1 MKKQLL
7 FLFALL
13 ISINSFAQIVCSP
26 SFTWSQTSSTQN
38 PFSISVVNTSTVT
51 GASVLVYKTYSMNW
65 GNGTSSINA
74 SGATSHGY
82 TSAGTYALVLTMN
95 VYDSLTNT
103 LLCTSTYNATITVVA
118 APCITNITATNNGN
132 GSYSFASSNQAAS
145 MTYAW
150 SFGDG
155 TSAGNVATTNHTYAN
170 PGVYTV
176 TLTTTLN
183 GMTCTTT
190 YTVNYQSTSF
200 NCAALVASFTKT
212 QNNLS
217 VTFNNTSSVLNNAN
231 PIISRVSDWTFG
243 DGGVANNTYSSVS
256 HTYASAGTY
265 TVRLIN
271 RYVDSSNTNTVYCRD
286 TAYQTVTVTGGPTGN
301 YISGGIIWDSSL
313 NLGSSSFKVWL
324 ITFDTATNII
334 SAVDSAT
341 ATGTWGQVL
350 FQFNNKAAG
359 IYRLKAAVL
368 PGASGYTLL
377 APTYHYNTT
386 YWANATL
393 VNHTG
398 GVSSGIGI
406 NMKAG
411 SSANGPGFVAGN
423 VTLGAGKGTA
433 TGVPN
438 LLIIL
443 RNASNQLVKSTFTNA
458 NGDYSFS
465 NVPLGT
471 YTIYP
476 ENMPQITT
484 PSAAFTISA
493 TNTTFNGVDF
503 TKNSKK
509 IVPNSL
515 GIAKADLVHA
525 FSVYPNPTKDF
536 ITIHALGNGIYVNT
550 IQLVD
555 MKGSVLLTEVNSSAS
570 DFNLSLS
577 AIPTGVYYLK
587 ITAGTTQQIEKLII
601 QK

>member
-7 FLFALL
+7 LL
-13 ISINSFAQIVCSP
+13 VASLLSIVSYAQIACNP
-26 SFTWSQTSSTQN
+26 SFTWSQTPTSAN
-38 PFSISVVNTSTVT
+38 PYQVTVVNTSTLT
-51 GASVLVYKTYSMNW
+51 GAPVYAFTTYTMNW
-65 GNGTSSINA
+65 GNGTSGINPTG
-74 SGATSHGY
+74 STTHNY
-82 TSAGTYALVLTMN
+82 TAAGTYTAVLTMN
-95 VYDSLTNT
+95 VYDSLNNT
-103 LLCTSTYNATITVVA
+103 LLCSSTYNATITLVTA
-118 APCITNITATNNGN
+118 ACNTSITTTNNGN
-132 GSYSFASSNQAAS
+132 GSYSFASSNQAAG

-190 YTVNYQSTSF
+190 YTVNYQNTSF

-217 VTFNNTSSVLNNAN
+217 VTFNNTSSVVNNTN
-231 PIISRVSDWTFG
+231 PVISRVSDWTFG

-271 RYVDSSNTNTVYCRD
+271 KYVDSANANTVYCRD
-286 TAYQTVTVTGGPTGN
+286 TAYQTLTVTGTTAN
-301 YISGGIIWDSSL
+301 YIAGNIYWDSTL
-313 NLGSSSFKVWL
+313 NIAASSFKVWL
-324 ITFDTATNII
+324 ITFDTTTNII
-334 SAVDSAT
+334 NAVDSIT
-341 ATGTWGQVL
+341 ASGAYGQVAY
-350 FQFNNKAAG
+350 QFNNKAAG
-359 IYRLKAAVL
+359 TYRVKAAVT
-368 PGASGYTLL
+368 PGAAGYSQM
-377 APTYHYNTT
+377 APTYHNATT

-393 VNHTG
+393 VNHTAG
-398 GVSSGIGI
+398 ASANRNIY
-406 NMKAG
+406 MQAG

-443 RNASNQLVKSTFTNA
+443 RNVSNQLIKSTFTNA

-476 ENMPQITT
+476 ENMPQVTT

-493 TNTTFNGVDF
+493 TNTTFNGIDF

-509 IVPNSL
+509 IIPNNLSVAQTQL
-515 GIAKADLVHA
+515 THN
-525 FSVYPNPTKDF
+525 FSVYPNPTNDLV
-536 ITIHALGNGIYVNT
+536 TIHALGNASAT
-550 IQLVD
+550 TLQLVD
-555 MKGSVLLTEVNSSAS
+555 MTGRVLLTESNDGAA
-570 DFNLSLS
+570 DMTLSLTT
-577 AIPTGVYYLK
+577 IPAGMYYLK
-587 ITAGTTQQIEKLII
+587 ISSGATQQVEKLIL

>member
-7 FLFALL
+7 LL
-13 ISINSFAQIVCSP
+13 VASLLSIVSYAQIACNP
-26 SFTWSQTSSTQN
+26 SFTWSQTPTSAN
-38 PFSISVVNTSTVT
+38 PYQVTVVNTSTLT
-51 GASVLVYKTYSMNW
+51 GAPVYAFTTYTMNW
-65 GNGTSSINA
+65 GNGTSGINPTG
-74 SGATSHGY
+74 STTHNY
-82 TSAGTYALVLTMN
+82 TAAGTYTAVLTMN
-95 VYDSLTNT
+95 VYDSLNNT
-103 LLCTSTYNATITVVA
+103 LLCSSTYNATITLVTA
-118 APCITNITATNNGN
+118 ACNTSITTTNNGN
-132 GSYSFASSNQAAS
+132 GSYSFASSNQAAG

-176 TLTTTLN
+176 TLTTTFN

-190 YTVNYQSTSF
+190 YTVNYQNTSF

-217 VTFNNTSSVLNNAN
+217 VTFNNTSSVVNNTN
-231 PIISRVSDWTFG
+231 PVISRVSDWTFG

-271 RYVDSSNTNTVYCRD
+271 KYVDSANANTVYCRD
-286 TAYQTVTVTGGPTGN
+286 TAYQTLTVTGTTAN
-301 YISGGIIWDSSL
+301 YIAGNIYWDSTL
-313 NLGSSSFKVWL
+313 NIAASSFKVWL
-324 ITFDTATNII
+324 ITFDTTTNII
-334 SAVDSAT
+334 NAVDSIT
-341 ATGTWGQVL
+341 ASGAYGQVAY
-350 FQFNNKAAG
+350 QFNNKAAG
-359 IYRLKAAVL
+359 TYRVKAAVT
-368 PGASGYTLL
+368 PGAAGYTQM
-377 APTYHYNTT
+377 APTYHNTTT

-393 VNHTG
+393 VNHTAG
-398 GVSSGIGI
+398 ASANRNIY
-406 NMKAG
+406 MQAG

-443 RNASNQLVKSTFTNA
+443 RNASNQLIKSTFTNA

-493 TNTTFNGVDF
+493 TNTTFNGIDF

-509 IVPNSL
+509 IIPNNLSVAQTQL
-515 GIAKADLVHA
+515 THN
-525 FSVYPNPTKDF
+525 FSVYPNPTNDLV
-536 ITIHALGNGIYVNT
+536 TIHALGNASAT
-550 IQLVD
+550 TLQLVD
-555 MKGSVLLTEVNSSAS
+555 MTGRVLLTENNYGAA
-570 DFNLSLS
+570 DMTLSLTT
-577 AIPTGVYYLK
+577 IPAGMYYLK
-587 ITAGTTQQIEKLII
+587 ISSGATQQVEKLIL

>member
-7 FLFALL
+7 FLFAFLVAL
-13 ISINSFAQIVCSP
+13 NSFAQIVCSP
-26 SFTWSQTSSTQN
+26 SFTWSQTSSQN
-38 PFSISVVNTSTVT
+38 PFQISVINTSAVT
-51 GASVLVYKTYSMNW
+51 GAPVYAYKTFSMNW

-74 SGATSHGY
+74 TGATTHSY

-95 VYDSLTNT
+95 VYDSLNNT
-103 LLCTSTYNATITVVA
+103 LLCTSTYNATVTVVA
-118 APCITNITATNNGN
+118 SACNTTITTTNNGN
-132 GSYSFASSNQAAS
+132 GSYTFASSNQAAG

-155 TSAGNVATTNHTYAN
+155 TSAGNVATTNHTYTT
-170 PGVYTV
+170 PGNYTV

-183 GMTCTTT
+183 GVTCTTT
-190 YTVNYQSTSF
+190 TTVNYQSTSF

-217 VTFNNTSSVLNNAN
+217 VTFNNTSSVVNNVN

-243 DGGVANNTYSSVS
+243 DGGTANNTYSSVS
-256 HTYASAGTY
+256 HTYATAGTY
-265 TVRLIN
+265 NVRLIN
-271 RYVDSSNTNTVYCRD
+271 RYVDSANANTVYCRD
-286 TAYQTVTVTGGPTGN
+286 TAYQTVTVTGTTAN
-301 YISGGIIWDSSL
+301 YISGGVIWDTTLSL
-313 NLGSSSFKVWL
+313 GVSSFKIWL
-324 ITFDTATNII
+324 ITFDTSTNII

-341 ATGTWGQVL
+341 STGTYGQIL
-350 FQFNNKAAG
+350 FQFNNKAPG

-368 PGASGYTLL
+368 PGASGYTQL
-377 APTYHYNTT
+377 APTYHYNST

-398 GVSSGIGI
+398 AVSANKGIY
-406 NMKAG
+406 MQAG

-443 RNASNQLVKSTFTNA
+443 RNASNQLIKSTFTNA

-476 ENMPQITT
+476 ENMPQLTT

-493 TNTTFNGVDF
+493 TNTTFNGIDF

-509 IVPNSL
+509 IIPNNLSVAQTQL
-515 GIAKADLVHA
+515 THN
-525 FSVYPNPTKDF
+525 FSVYPNPTNDF
-536 ITIHALGNGIYVNT
+536 VTIHALGNASAT
-550 IQLVD
+550 TLQLVD
-555 MKGSVLLTEVNSSAS
+555 MTGRILLTESNNGAA
-570 DFNLSLS
+570 DMTLSLTT
-577 AIPTGVYYLK
+577 IPAGMYYLK
-587 ITAGTTQQIEKLII
+587 ISSGATQQVEKLIL

>member
-7 FLFALL
+7 LL
-13 ISINSFAQIVCSP
+13 VASLLSIVSYAQIACNP
-26 SFTWSQTSSTQN
+26 SFTWSQTPTSAN
-38 PFSISVVNTSTVT
+38 PYQVTVVNTSTLT
-51 GASVLVYKTYSMNW
+51 GAPVYAFTTYTMNW
-65 GNGTSSINA
+65 GNGTSGINPTG
-74 SGATSHGY
+74 STTHNY
-82 TSAGTYALVLTMN
+82 TAAGTYTAVLTMN
-95 VYDSLTNT
+95 VYDSLNNT
-103 LLCTSTYNATITVVA
+103 LLCSSTYNATITLVTA
-118 APCITNITATNNGN
+118 ACNTSITTTNNGN
-132 GSYSFASSNQAAS
+132 GSYSFASSNQAAG

-155 TSAGNVATTNHTYAN
+155 TSAGNIATTNHTYAN

-176 TLTTTLN
+176 TLTTTFN

-190 YTVNYQSTSF
+190 YTVNYQNTSF

-217 VTFNNTSSVLNNAN
+217 VTFNNTSSVVNNTN
-231 PIISRVSDWTFG
+231 PVISRVSDWTFG

-271 RYVDSSNTNTVYCRD
+271 KYVDSANANTVYCRD
-286 TAYQTVTVTGGPTGN
+286 TAYQTLTVTGTTAN
-301 YISGGIIWDSSL
+301 YIAGNIYWDSTL
-313 NLGSSSFKVWL
+313 NIAASSFKVWL
-324 ITFDTATNII
+324 ITFDTTTNII
-334 SAVDSAT
+334 NAVDSIT
-341 ATGTWGQVL
+341 ASGAYGQVAY
-350 FQFNNKAAG
+350 QFNNKAAG
-359 IYRLKAAVL
+359 TYRVKAAVT
-368 PGASGYTLL
+368 PGAAGYTQM
-377 APTYHYNTT
+377 APTYHNTTT

-393 VNHTG
+393 VNHTAG
-398 GVSSGIGI
+398 ASANRNIY
-406 NMKAG
+406 MQAG

-443 RNASNQLVKSTFTNA
+443 RNASNQLIKSTFTNA

-476 ENMPQITT
+476 ENMPQVTT

-493 TNTTFNGVDF
+493 TNTTFNGIDF

-509 IVPNSL
+509 IIPNNLSVAQTQL
-515 GIAKADLVHA
+515 THN
-525 FSVYPNPTKDF
+525 FSVYPNPTNDLV
-536 ITIHALGNGIYVNT
+536 TIHALGNASAT
-550 IQLVD
+550 TLQLVD
-555 MKGSVLLTEVNSSAS
+555 MTGRVLLTENNYGAA
-570 DFNLSLS
+570 DMTLSLTT
-577 AIPTGVYYLK
+577 IPAGMYYLK
-587 ITAGTTQQIEKLII
+587 ISSGATQQVEKLIL

>member
-7 FLFALL
+7 LL
-13 ISINSFAQIVCSP
+13 VASLLSIVSYAQIACNP
-26 SFTWSQTSSTQN
+26 SFTWSQTPTSAN
-38 PFSISVVNTSTVT
+38 PYQVTVVNTSTLT
-51 GASVLVYKTYSMNW
+51 GAPVYAFTTYTMNW
-65 GNGTSSINA
+65 GNGTSGINPTG
-74 SGATSHGY
+74 STTHNY
-82 TSAGTYALVLTMN
+82 TAAGTYTAVLTMN
-95 VYDSLTNT
+95 VYDSLNNT
-103 LLCTSTYNATITVVA
+103 LLCSSTYNATITLVTA
-118 APCITNITATNNGN
+118 ACNTSITTTNNGN
-132 GSYSFASSNQAAS
+132 GSYSFASSNQAAG

-190 YTVNYQSTSF
+190 YTVNYQNTSF

-217 VTFNNTSSVLNNAN
+217 VTFNNTSSVVNNTN
-231 PIISRVSDWTFG
+231 PVISRVSDWTFG

-271 RYVDSSNTNTVYCRD
+271 KYVDSANANTVYCRD
-286 TAYQTVTVTGGPTGN
+286 TAYQTLTVTGTTAN
-301 YISGGIIWDSSL
+301 YIAGNIYWDSTL
-313 NLGSSSFKVWL
+313 NIAASSFKVWL
-324 ITFDTATNII
+324 ITFDTTTNII
-334 SAVDSAT
+334 NAVDSIT
-341 ATGTWGQVL
+341 ASGAYGQVAY
-350 FQFNNKAAG
+350 QFNNKAAG
-359 IYRLKAAVL
+359 TYRVKAAVT
-368 PGASGYTLL
+368 PGAAGYTQM
-377 APTYHYNTT
+377 APTYHNTTT

-393 VNHTG
+393 VNHTAG
-398 GVSSGIGI
+398 ASANRNIY
-406 NMKAG
+406 MQAG

-443 RNASNQLVKSTFTNA
+443 RNASNQLIKSTFTNA

-476 ENMPQITT
+476 ENMPQVTT

-493 TNTTFNGVDF
+493 TNTTFNGIDF

-509 IVPNSL
+509 IIPNNLSVAQTQL
-515 GIAKADLVHA
+515 THN
-525 FSVYPNPTKDF
+525 FSVYPNPTNDLV
-536 ITIHALGNGIYVNT
+536 TIHALGNASAT
-550 IQLVD
+550 TLQLVD
-555 MKGSVLLTEVNSSAS
+555 MTGRVLLTESNDGAA
-570 DFNLSLS
+570 DMTLSLTT
-577 AIPTGVYYLK
+577 IPAGMYYLK
-587 ITAGTTQQIEKLII
+587 ISSGATQQVEKLIL

>member
-7 FLFALL
+7 FVFALL
-13 ISINSFAQIVCSP
+13 IGINSYAQIACNP
-26 SFTWSQTSSTQN
+26 SFTWSQTPTSAN
-38 PFSISVVNTSTVT
+38 PYQVTVVNTSTLT
-51 GASVLVYKTYSMNW
+51 GAPVYAFTTYTMNW
-65 GNGTSSINA
+65 GNGTSGINPTG
-74 SGATSHGY
+74 STTHNY
-82 TSAGTYALVLTMN
+82 TAAGTYTAVLTMN
-95 VYDSLTNT
+95 VYDSLNNT
-103 LLCTSTYNATITVVA
+103 LLCSSTYNATITLVTA
-118 APCITNITATNNGN
+118 ACNTSIITTNNGN

-190 YTVNYQSTSF
+190 YTVNYQNTSF

-217 VTFNNTSSVLNNAN
+217 VTFNNTSSVVNNTN
-231 PIISRVSDWTFG
+231 PVISRVSDWTFG

-271 RYVDSSNTNTVYCRD
+271 KYVDSANANTVYCRD
-286 TAYQTVTVTGGPTGN
+286 TAYQTLTVTGTTAN
-301 YISGGIIWDSSL
+301 YIAGNIYWDSTL
-313 NLGSSSFKVWL
+313 NINSSSFKVWL
-324 ITFDTATNII
+324 ITFDTTTNII
-334 SAVDSAT
+334 NAIDSVT
-341 ATGTWGQVL
+341 ATGAYGQVAY
-350 FQFNNKAAG
+350 QFNNKAAG
-359 IYRLKAAVL
+359 TYRVKAAVAA
-368 PGASGYTLL
+368 GATGFTQM
-377 APTYHYNTT
+377 APTYHFGST

-393 VNHTG
+393 INHVG
-398 GVSSGIGI
+398 GLSNNRHIY
-406 NMKAG
+406 MQAG

-443 RNASNQLVKSTFTNA
+443 RNASNQLIKSTFTNA
-458 NGDYSFS
+458 NGDYSFN

-476 ENMPQITT
+476 ENMPQVTT
-484 PSAAFTISA
+484 PSAAFTIS
-493 TNTTFNGVDF
+493 TSNTSVTGMDF

-536 ITIHALGNGIYVNT
+536 VTIHALGNASAT
-550 IQLVD
+550 TLQLVD
-555 MKGSVLLTEVNSSAS
+555 MTGRILLTESNDGAA
-570 DFNLSLS
+570 DMTLSLTT
-577 AIPTGVYYLK
+577 IPAGMYYLK
-587 ITAGTTQQIEKLII
+587 ISSGATQQVEKLIL

>member
-13 ISINSFAQIVCSP
+13 IGINSYAQIACNP
-26 SFTWSQTSSTQN
+26 SFTWSQTPTSAN
-38 PFSISVVNTSTVT
+38 PYQVTVVNTSTLT
-51 GASVLVYKTYSMNW
+51 GAPVYAFTTYTMNW
-65 GNGTSSINA
+65 GNGTSGINPTG
-74 SGATSHGY
+74 STTHNY
-82 TSAGTYALVLTMN
+82 TAAGTYTAVLTMN
-95 VYDSLTNT
+95 VYDSLNNT
-103 LLCTSTYNATITVVA
+103 LLCSSTYNATITLVTA
-118 APCITNITATNNGN
+118 ACNTSIITTNNGN

-190 YTVNYQSTSF
+190 YTVNYQNTSF

-217 VTFNNTSSVLNNAN
+217 VTFNNTSSVVNNTN
-231 PIISRVSDWTFG
+231 PVISRVSDWTFG

-271 RYVDSSNTNTVYCRD
+271 KYVDSANANTVYCRD
-286 TAYQTVTVTGGPTGN
+286 TAYQTLTVTGTTAN
-301 YISGGIIWDSSL
+301 YIAGNIYWDSTL
-313 NLGSSSFKVWL
+313 NIAASSFKVWL
-324 ITFDTATNII
+324 ITFDTTTNII
-334 SAVDSAT
+334 NAIDSVT
-341 ATGTWGQVL
+341 ATGAYGQVAY
-350 FQFNNKAAG
+350 QFNNKAAG
-359 IYRLKAAVL
+359 TYRVKAAVAA
-368 PGASGYTLL
+368 GATGFTQM
-377 APTYHYNTT
+377 APTYHFGST

-393 VNHTG
+393 INHVG
-398 GVSSGIGI
+398 GLSNNRHIY
-406 NMKAG
+406 MQAG

-443 RNASNQLVKSTFTNA
+443 RNASNQLIKSTFTNA
-458 NGDYSFS
+458 NGDYSFN

-476 ENMPQITT
+476 ENMPQLTT

-493 TNTTFNGVDF
+493 TNTTYNGIDF

-536 ITIHALGNGIYVNT
+536 VTIHALGNASAT
-550 IQLVD
+550 TLQLVD
-555 MKGSVLLTEVNSSAS
+555 MTGRILLTESNDGAA
-570 DFNLSLS
+570 DMTLSLTT
-577 AIPTGVYYLK
+577 IPAGMYYLK
-587 ITAGTTQQIEKLII
+587 ISSGATQQVEKLIL

>member
-7 FLFALL
+7 LL
-13 ISINSFAQIVCSP
+13 VASLLSIVSYAQIACNP
-26 SFTWSQTSSTQN
+26 SFTWSQTPTSAN
-38 PFSISVVNTSTVT
+38 PYQVTVVNTSTLT
-51 GASVLVYKTYSMNW
+51 GAPVYAFTTYTMNW
-65 GNGTSSINA
+65 GNGTSGINPTG
-74 SGATSHGY
+74 STTHNY
-82 TSAGTYALVLTMN
+82 TAAGTYTAVLTMN
-95 VYDSLTNT
+95 VYDSLNNT
-103 LLCTSTYNATITVVA
+103 LLCSSTYNATITLVTA
-118 APCITNITATNNGN
+118 ACNTSITTTNNGN
-132 GSYSFASSNQAAS
+132 GSYSFASSNQAAG

-155 TSAGNVATTNHTYAN
+155 TSAGNVATTNHIYAN

-190 YTVNYQSTSF
+190 YTVNYQNTSF

-217 VTFNNTSSVLNNAN
+217 VTFNNTSSVVNNTN
-231 PIISRVSDWTFG
+231 PVISRVSDWTFG

-271 RYVDSSNTNTVYCRD
+271 KYVDSANANTVYCRD
-286 TAYQTVTVTGGPTGN
+286 TAYQTLTVTGTTANFIAGN
-301 YISGGIIWDSSL
+301 IYWDSTL
-313 NLGSSSFKVWL
+313 NIAASSFKVWL
-324 ITFDTATNII
+324 ITFDTTTNII
-334 SAVDSAT
+334 NAVDSIT
-341 ATGTWGQVL
+341 ASGAYGQVAY
-350 FQFNNKAAG
+350 QFNNKAAG
-359 IYRLKAAVL
+359 TYRVKAAVT
-368 PGASGYTLL
+368 PGAAGYTQM
-377 APTYHYNTT
+377 APTYHNTTT

-393 VNHTG
+393 VNHIAG
-398 GVSSGIGI
+398 ASANRNIY
-406 NMKAG
+406 MQAG

-443 RNASNQLVKSTFTNA
+443 RNASNQLIKSTFTNA

-476 ENMPQITT
+476 ENMPQVTT

-493 TNTTFNGVDF
+493 TNTTFNGIDF

-509 IVPNSL
+509 IIPNNLSVAQTQL
-515 GIAKADLVHA
+515 THN
-525 FSVYPNPTKDF
+525 FSVYPNPTNDF
-536 ITIHALGNGIYVNT
+536 VTIHALGNASAT
-550 IQLVD
+550 TLQLVD
-555 MKGSVLLTEVNSSAS
+555 MTGRVLLTENNYGAA
-570 DFNLSLS
+570 DMMLSLTT
-577 AIPTGVYYLK
+577 IPAGMYYLK
-587 ITAGTTQQIEKLII
+587 ISSGATQQVEKLIL